1 MNEKERKNNLIKGAL
16 VIMALGICYLI
27 FYRVTDIGIPWV
39 LKLVTGYKC
48 PGCGMTH
55 AIAEITKGNIKRAV
69 EYNPLS
75 VSVLPVMCVYLIYRA
90 YRYVKD
96 KSDEFKKWEVALLV
110 IVLLITVGYG
120 ILRNIPINNIF

>member
-1 MNEKERKNNLIKGAL
+1 MTEKERKNNLIKGAL

-27 FYRVTDIGIPWV
+27 FYRVTDIGIPCV
-39 LKLVTGYKC
+39 FKLVTGYKC

-75 VSVLPVMCVYLIYRA
+75 VSVLPVYLIYRA

-96 KSDEFKKWEVALLV
+96 KSDEFKNWEVVLLV